1 MTAREDEADRRET
14 AARWFAEL
22 QAPDVRP
29 ETWDA
34 FLEWEKDPA
43 NAAAYRDIE
52 TALRIIDRTSLSFP
66 DEAPVPG
73 RGGRRKPVILALAAV
88 AAALLIGAAALT
100 LQVPQPDPAPQIY
113 ATAIGEQETVTLEDG
128 STLTLNTNTKLS
140 VRYSKS
146 ERLIR
151 LTQGEALFE
160 VEHSEQPFLVEAGGT
175 VTHALGTEFNVRADQ
190 DTISV
195 ILIQGSVSVNASRT
209 DVSEGKA
216 GTMPA
221 NTLQE
226 GIVLKPGDRLDMKP
240 GAAPILSTIDPA
252 LAGKWREG
260 LLQFDNVTLAEAI
273 AEMNRYSTTKLQIE
287 DQSLA
292 AERISGTFPAG
303 KQEEFAES
311 LKFYLPVDAQP
322 SGTTMLI
329 VPRTASSKTQPD
341 N

>member
-34 FLEWEKDPA
+34 FLEWEKDPS

-73 RGGRRKPVILALAAV
+73 RGGRRKPVILALAAA

-140 VRYSKS
+140 VRYSKK

-151 LTQGEALFE
+151 LEQGEALFD
-160 VEHSEQPFLVEAGGT
+160 VEHADRPFLVKAGGT
-175 VTHALGTEFNVRADQ
+175 ITRALGTEFEVHAEAG
-190 DTISV
+190 TVAIT
-195 ILIQGSVSVNASRT
+195 LIKGSVRVIPHVPDS
-209 DVSEGKA
+209 GA
-216 GTMPA
+216 GLPGDMPEES
-221 NTLQE
+221 LQE
-226 GIVLKPGDRLDMKP
+226 GFVLKPGERLDLTP
-240 GAAPILSTIDPA
+240 GTAPQISTIDPSRTG
-252 LAGKWREG
+252 LWRDG
-260 LLQFDNVTLAEAI
+260 LLQFDNTRLADAI
-273 AEMNRYSTTKLQIE
+273 AEMNRYSTVQLRIYDET
-287 DQSLA
+287 LA

-303 KQEEFAES
+303 KQAAFAES
-311 LKFYLPVDAQP
+311 LELYLPVVP
-322 SGTTMLI
+322 KGSGDTIILTP
-329 VPRTASSKTQPD
+329 VSD
-341 N
+341 

>member
-73 RGGRRKPVILALAAV
+73 RGGRRKPVILALAAA

-140 VRYSKS
+140 VRYSKT
-146 ERLIR
+146 ERLIC
-151 LTQGEALFE
+151 LEQGEALFD
-160 VEHSEQPFLVEAGGT
+160 VEHANRPFLVKAGGT
-175 VTHALGTEFNVRADQ
+175 VTRALGTEFDIHAEAGTVAI
-190 DTISV
+190 T
-195 ILIQGSVSVNASRT
+195 LIKGSVRVTPHAP
-209 DVSEGKA
+209 DPGA
-216 GTMPA
+216 GLPGDMPEES
-221 NTLQE
+221 LQE
-226 GIVLKPGDRLDMKP
+226 GIVLKPGERLDLTP
-240 GAAPILSTIDPA
+240 GTAPRISTIDPSRT
-252 LAGKWREG
+252 GQWRDG
-260 LLQFDNVTLAEAI
+260 LLLFDSTTLADAI
-273 AEMNRYSTTKLQIE
+273 AELNRYSIVQLRIDDET
-287 DQSLA
+287 LA
-292 AERISGTFPAG
+292 SERISGTFPAG
-303 KQEEFAES
+303 KQAEFAES
-311 LKFYLPVDAQP
+311 LALYLPVEAQQT
-322 SGTTMLI
+322 GGEIIIHHL
-329 VPRTASSKTQPD
+329 PD
-341 N
+341 